1 MVINI
6 LFEKEYVSA
15 RIKAMNGRLLKKE
28 KLETLNN
35 VKTSDE
41 FISALHKTAYEKD
54 ITTINENTNEK
65 LDMNFFDSI
74 NKIST
79 FMPKTFNHDM
89 AIIESKWDFENIKTI
104 LYNIYAENNKEL
116 KLYPKGI
123 IYETFTQSK
132 ITTIEDLGNMLKNT
146 NYYASFMIGYTTYK
160 NTNMLCDI
168 TYALQKQY
176 LQLHKKTNSKEIS
189 DFFKIFFELEDFQTI
204 IKLKKRNIEIKDT
217 YLYFPKKA
225 DEIQKK
231 YKDTINK
238 ENYIKTYTKRKT
250 QENPFSF
257 FLVIDYMIKKK
268 QEILNLQSI
277 TRGVIAWFAQL
288 QKN

>member
-28 KLETLNN
+28 KLESLNN
-35 VKTSDE
+35 IKTSDE
-41 FISALHKTAYEKD
+41 FLSALHKTAYEKD
-54 ITTINENTNEK
+54 ITTINKNTNEK
-65 LDMNFFDSI
+65 LDMNFFNSI
-74 NKIST
+74 NKIAT
-79 FMPKTFNHDM
+79 FMPKSFNHDM
-89 AIIESKWDFENIKTI
+89 AIIESMWDFENIKTI
-104 LYNIYAENNKEL
+104 LYNIYKENNK
-116 KLYPKGI
+116 KITLYPKGI
-123 IYETFTQSK
+123 IYETFKESK
-132 ITTIEDLGNMLKNT
+132 ITTIEGLGNMLKNT
-146 NYYASFMIGYTTYK
+146 NYYASFMIGYTTFK
-160 NTNMLCDI
+160 NTNMICDI

-176 LQLHKKTNSKEIS
+176 FNQHKKTETKEIS
-189 DFFKIFFELEDFQTI
+189 DFFKMFFELEDFQTI
-204 IKLKKRNIEIKDT
+204 TKLKKRNIEIKDT

-231 YKDTINK
+231 YKDTITK
-238 ENYIKTYTKRKT
+238 ESYIKTYTKRKT

-257 FLVIDYMIKKK
+257 FLVIDYMIQKK
-268 QEILNLQSI
+268 QEILYLQSI